1 MRDTYAGPV
10 VQLAECVCE
19 FGSLIHCRIYK
30 NRSFNLNTDKT
41 RQWCSLISSGVV
53 KDDSG
58 RVF

>member
-1 MRDTYAGPV
+1 VGYIYQNVTFYSNKRMRDTYAGPV

-41 RQWCSLISSGVV
+41 RQ
-53 KDDSG
+53 
-58 RVF
+58 